1 MLQLKSYQQRTLDE
15 LKEFLTDANKLVAGS
30 KLEPEKALKL
40 TYSLKNEEA
49 PYKAIPD
56 LTTAPY
62 LCIKIPTGGGKTLVA
77 SHSLSVIFDN
87 YLQEKNGKGLVIWLV
102 PSDAIRAQTL
112 LNLQNRQHHY
122 RETLDSKFGNSVKV
136 FTLEESL
143 SIQKSDLQ
151 NNLCIVVAS
160 LQAFRRTDKQW
171 LKVFQN
177 NGALLSHFENL
188 VENTDFL
195 EKDEEGEIIYSLGN
209 VIRINNPL
217 VIVDE
222 GHNAQTLLSFEMLKL
237 LNPSFILEYTAT
249 PRSESNVIVDVLAS
263 ELKAEKMVKI
273 PIYLS
278 NVTQWQ
284 EAIRDGVDQ
293 LKKLDK
299 LASSEK
305 RQSKEYIR
313 PIALLQAEQEKEDP
327 DKIYVEKIKNFLLE
341 EMKIPEEEIAIKTS
355 KNDEIKGVDL
365 LSPKCPIRYILTVNA
380 LKEGWDCP
388 FAYVLVSVAN
398 IGSRIAVE
406 QTMGRILRLPK
417 ATEKKNLDLNYSFV
431 YTSSESFSKASSAI
445 IKGLEANGYS
455 RADLREN
462 KGKIVV
468 EKTEFDRFI
477 KDSDIQIPYM
487 GLNSKKDPL
496 SFSRDLIGEAFQVYE
511 YYKPFTV
518 DFHSDQNQK
527 IKIDID
533 KENEILWY
541 VQGKLLLKMYKDD
554 FSIEELSNWLKR
566 NVRHTIIS
574 STEMSKYID
583 LAVKDLEKDNS
594 IEELSL
600 NRFRLKE
607 RIQEEVADVIAQYAK
622 TQFDKLLSKGEVDTK
637 SASYEPDKKILIS
650 RLSSEHFLKHLFER
664 AGYMNGEETE
674 FATRID
680 ILENVEWWYRNRE
693 KEDFY
698 LQGWRSGKFYPDFI
712 IKTKSGKYIVAE
724 YKGEDRLTNEDTEY
738 KVELGNLWQ
747 KLCGDSHKFF
757 LVGRTSMDS
766 ILKEIATIA

>member
-1 MLQLKSYQQRTLDE
+1 MQLKSYQQRTLDE
-15 LKEFLTDANKLVAGS
+15 LKEFLTDANKLVSGS

-40 TYSLKNEEA
+40 TFSLKNEDN

-56 LTTAPY
+56 LINTPY
-62 LCIKIPTGGGKTLVA
+62 LCVKIPTGGGKTLVA

-87 YLQEKNGKGLVIWLV
+87 YLQDKNGKGLVMWFV
-102 PSDAIRAQTL
+102 PSDAIRTQTL
-112 LNLQNRQHHY
+112 LNLQNRQHAY

-177 NGALLSHFENL
+177 NGALLSHFEDL

-195 EKDEEGEIIYSLGN
+195 EKDKAGEVIYSLGN

-222 GHNAQTLLSFEMLKL
+222 GHNAQTLLSFEMLRL

-249 PRSESNVIVDVLAS
+249 PRSESNVLVKVLAS

-284 EAIRDGVDQ
+284 ETIRDGIAQ
-293 LKKLDK
+293 LKKLER
-299 LASSEK
+299 LAISEK

-313 PIALLQAEQEKEDP
+313 PIALLQAEQEKEGEG
-327 DKIYVEKIKNFLLE
+327 KIYVEKIKTFLLE
-341 EMKIPEEEIAIKTS
+341 EMQIPEDEIAIKTA
-355 KNDEIKGVDL
+355 KNDEIKGIDL
-365 LSPKCPIRYILTVNA
+365 HSSKCPIRYIITVNA

-388 FAYVLVSVAN
+388 FAYVLISVAN
-398 IGSRIAVE
+398 IGSRLAVE
-406 QTMGRILRLPK
+406 QTMGRILRLPQ

-431 YTSSESFSKASSAI
+431 YTSSESFSKASSAVI
-445 IKGLEANGYS
+445 QGLEANGYS
-455 RADLREN
+455 RSDIREN
-462 KGKIVV
+462 KGKVV
-468 EKTEFDRFI
+468 AEKTEFDRFV
-477 KDSDIQIPYM
+477 KDPEIQIPFI
-487 GLNSKKDPL
+487 GLKSKKDAL
-496 SFSRDLIGEAFQVYE
+496 SFSRDLIGEEFQVYE
-511 YYKPFTV
+511 HYKPFSV

-541 VQGKLLLKMYKDD
+541 VQGKLLLKMYKED
-554 FSIEELSNWLKR
+554 FSLEELLNWLKG

-574 STEMSKYID
+574 SKEMGRYID
-583 LAVKDLEKDNS
+583 LALKDLAKDNS

-607 RIQEEVADVIAQYAK
+607 RIQEEVAVIIGQYAK
-622 TQFDKLLSKGEVDTK
+622 TQFDKLMSKGEIDTK
-637 SASYEPDKKILIS
+637 SAFYTPDKKIYLA
-650 RLSSEHFLKHLFER
+650 RLSSEHYQKHLFER

-674 FATRID
+674 FAMRVD
-680 ILENVEWWYRNRE
+680 MLKNVQWWNRNRE

-698 LQGWRSGKFYPDFI
+698 LQGWRSGKFYPDFV
-712 IKTKSGKYIVAE
+712 IKTKIGKYILVE
-724 YKGEDRLTNEDTEY
+724 YKGEDRLTNEDTKY
-738 KVELGNLWQ
+738 KVELGKLWE
-747 KLCGDSHKFF
+747 KLNGDSGRFY
-757 LVGRTSMDS
+757 LVGRIGIDS
-766 ILKEIATIA
+766 ALNAIAIL